1 MVSDSKD
8 GNGVAAGA
16 WGVALTGASEEALH
30 RTRVL
35 PQAYL
40 PPPPG
45 DHAPP
50 ADPGTTPSHAFARS
64 RSRDPAMRALAM

>member
-30 RTRVL
+30 KTRVL

-45 DHAPP
+45 DH
-50 ADPGTTPSHAFARS
+50 D
-64 RSRDPAMRALAM
+64 